1 MVSIELSC
9 TLMLHGTCI
18 MFAIMFF
25 RTATGKLG
33 HGDTNRQLKPKVIE
47 ALTGLYIRKVSCGS
61 QSSLAVTSSG
71 QVRVTVQGQVRHRD
85 FKRGDREW
93 EGV

>member
-1 MVSIELSC
+1 MEMIC
-9 TLMLHGTCI
+9 TLILHGTCI
-18 MFAIMFF
+18 MFAIMFS

-85 FKRGDREW
+85 FKRRDREW

>member
-1 MVSIELSC
+1 MVSIELIC
-9 TLMLHGTCI
+9 TLILHGTCI

-25 RTATGKLG
+25 HTATGKLG

-93 EGV
+93 

>member
-25 RTATGKLG
+25 HTATGKLG